1 MRGCLNVMPPE
12 KLQNA
17 VPENGE
23 YIRNTNVYAGAQLF
37 RRRGVDLWKRENKPQ
52 SPDLLF
58 AQSAGET
65 PLLQMRKAHA
75 ASSRSFFPA
84 APVDNFRF

>member
-1 MRGCLNVMPPE
+1 
-12 KLQNA
+12 
-17 VPENGE
+17 VPERDASRKITKRCTKNSRVFGSA
-23 YIRNTNVYAGAQLF
+23 NVYAGAQLF
-37 RRRGVDLWKRENKPQ
+37 RRRGVDLWKGENKPQ